1 MVLEWFDKS
10 KKESLQALL
19 AKKNYTRAIEL
30 IKLALRKRRR
40 DERLRIQLADVLIM
54 AGRKKEAIEI
64 LYSLADDLALGG
76 FAGKAIAIFKRVQKL
91 DPGQPQVEEKLAY
104 LLTQQDNPAP
114 DPWRSGRA
122 TPAQE
127 AGSAPI
133 QFDMEEISDEDDLA
147 FQAALEAEPT
157 APEELMVAEAPGPAP
172 SEPEPPSVPEPSAQP
187 PSAAAAEP
195 SAAPAEPAAAGPAP
209 PAPSKPPRDQAA
221 ELHDVLVGLVEDVF
235 KPASEEE
242 LSAGLA
248 AGGMVQTPLFR
259 DFSKDELVAVIRGLE
274 LRNFEPGEI
283 VMSAG
288 EPGDSMFILTTGMAR
303 AYMRTGEGRH
313 VQLRLMTDG
322 DFFGEISILTG
333 GPRTATVTAVTPL
346 DVLEL
351 DKPTLDEITKT
362 HPRVRDVLQEFYSLR
377 ARHTAETARKSVTG
391 R

>member
-1 MVLEWFDKS
+1 V
-10 KKESLQALL
+10 
-19 AKKNYTRAIEL
+19 
-30 IKLALRKRRR
+30 
-40 DERLRIQLADVLIM
+40 
-54 AGRKKEAIEI
+54 
-64 LYSLADDLALGG
+64 
-76 FAGKAIAIFKRVQKL
+76 
-91 DPGQPQVEEKLAY
+91 
-104 LLTQQDNPAP
+104 
-114 DPWRSGRA
+114 
-122 TPAQE
+122 PAQE
-127 AGSAPI
+127 GGSAPI
-133 QFDMEEISDEDDLA
+133 QFDMEEISDDDVA

-157 APEELMVAEAPGPAP
+157 APEELMVAEPPAPEP
-172 SEPEPPSVPEPSAQP
+172 SEPEPPSVPEPAAQP
-187 PSAAAAEP
+187 PSPAAAAP
-195 SAAPAEPAAAGPAP
+195 AAPEAPATAGQAP

-235 KPASEEE
+235 KPASQEE

-303 AYMRTGEGRH
+303 AYMRTGEGHH

-351 DKPTLDEITKT
+351 DKATLDEITKT

-377 ARHTAETARKSVTG
+377 ARHTAETARKAVTG
-391 R
+391 G

>member
-1 MVLEWFDKS
+1 MVLQWFDKS
-10 KKESLQALL
+10 KKESLQQLL
-19 AKKNYTRAIEL
+19 ARKNYTRAIEL

-64 LYSLADDLALGG
+64 FNSLADDLALAG
-76 FAGKAIAIFKRVQKL
+76 FAGKAIAMLKRIQKI

-114 DPWRSGRA
+114 DPWRAGR
-122 TPAQE
+122 PIQ
-127 AGSAPI
+127 APEI
-133 QFDMEEISDEDDLA
+133 GGGLQFDMEEISDDDDLA

-157 APEELMVAEAPGPAP
+157 EPEPLMVAEPAQG
-172 SEPEPPSVPEPSAQP
+172 EPPREEPSFAPEQAAPTPAQALP
-187 PSAAAAEP
+187 PSTVP
-195 SAAPAEPAAAGPAP
+195 T
-209 PAPSKPPRDQAA
+209 RDQAA
-221 ELHDVLVGLVEDVF
+221 ELHDVLVDLVEDVF
-235 KPASEEE
+235 KPASDQD

-248 AGGMVQTPLFR
+248 SGGMVQTPLFK
-259 DFSKDELVAVIRGLE
+259 DFSKEELVAVIRGLE

-288 EPGDSMFILTTGMAR
+288 EPGDSMFILTTGLAR
-303 AYMRTGEGRH
+303 AYMRTAEGRH
-313 VQLRLMTDG
+313 VQLSLMTDG

-351 DKPTLDEITKT
+351 DKATLDKITET
-362 HPRVRDVLQEFYSLR
+362 HPHVRQVLQQFYSQR
-377 ARHTAETARKSVTG
+377 ARHTAETARKSVGG
-391 R
+391 RKTS